1 MDKIFVSSKKMEN
14 KRLATFVVMMLMIG
28 NLIVES
34 DGLDTSSSQNTVD
47 YLSCLE
53 LCITTSSLRDK
64 LPVKCAEQC
73 WKPPPE
79 MNCKM
84 GCVTHRCVS
93 IENHNTKLDA
103 KKTMMCVNS
112 CLDMCD
118 IKN

>member
-1 MDKIFVSSKKMEN
+1 MEN
-14 KRLATFVVMMLMIG
+14 KRLATFVVMMLTIG

-34 DGLDTSSSQNTVD
+34 EGLEKSSSQNTVD

-53 LCITTSSLRDK
+53 LCITTLFLRDK

-93 IENHNTKLDA
+93 IENHSKFFCNNHKLYFSYKIILLLLFLLRPFYD
-103 KKTMMCVNS
+103 VY
-112 CLDMCD
+112 
-118 IKN
+118 IYI